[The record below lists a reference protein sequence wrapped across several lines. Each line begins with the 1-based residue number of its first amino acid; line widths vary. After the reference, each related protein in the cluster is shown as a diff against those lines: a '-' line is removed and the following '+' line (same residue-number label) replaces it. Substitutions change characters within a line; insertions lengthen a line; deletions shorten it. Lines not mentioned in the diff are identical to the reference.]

1 MVDLARQSFTAPNVV
16 TPDSLHLVSGRVQ
29 APNSVEGTDPVSVWL
44 APDRVLVVGWAQPAV
59 VAGGFASDITDA
71 QVVFRLTGPHCNDVL
86 AMGTSLD
93 PALLAPGR
101 CAQTLFAG
109 VRGLL
114 YRHGDAV
121 CLHVDRPLAR
131 FVADWLAQA
140 ATAFEGATSP

>member
-1 MVDLARQSFTAPNVV
+1 MVELAQARFSAPNVIG
-16 TPDSLHLVSGRVQ
+16 PASIHLVSGRGQ
-29 APNSVEGTDPVSVWL
+29 AANTAEGQDPVSLWL
-44 APDRVLVVGWAQPAV
+44 APDRVLVVGWTRPAE
-59 VAGGFASDITDA
+59 VAGAFVSDITEG
-71 QVVFRLTGPHCNDVL
+71 QVVFRLAGPNVAALL
-86 AMGTSLD
+86 AMATSLD

-114 YRHGDAV
+114 YRHGDGL

-140 ATAFEGATSP
+140 ETAFEGSTNP